1 MAMAVTVKALQD
13 GPLMV
18 DGECQVIDAQGNT
31 LPSKGDKTYLCRC
44 GSSANK
50 PYCDGAHKKVDF
62 KS

>member
-1 MAMAVTVKALQD
+1 MPVTVKTLQD

-18 DGECQVIDAQGNT
+18 DGDVQMTDAQGNPVPT
-31 LPSKGDKTYLCRC
+31 KAGDKIYLCRC

-50 PYCDGAHKKVDF
+50 PFCDGAHKKVGF

>member
-1 MAMAVTVKALQD
+1 MAVTVKVIPD

-18 DGECQVIDAQGNT
+18 DGECQVTDGQGNV
-31 LPSKGDKTYLCRC
+31 LPGKDDNKIFLCRC

-50 PYCDGAHKKVDF
+50 PFCDGSHKRIGF

>member
-1 MAMAVTVKALQD
+1 MPVTVKPLPD

-18 DGECQVIDAQGNT
+18 DGECQVTDAQGNA

-50 PYCDGAHKKVDF
+50 PYCDGAHKTVGF
-62 KS
+62 KG

>member
-1 MAMAVTVKALQD
+1 MPVTVKPIQD

-18 DGECQVIDAQGNT
+18 EGECKVTDPQGNA
-31 LPSKGDKTYLCRC
+31 LPTQGDKIFLCRC

-50 PYCDGAHKKVDF
+50 PFCDGSHKRVGF